1 MYLKTALDI
10 IVAFFCVIGIY
21 AIWRMISQ
29 RLFGN
34 KNIIIAVEITSLEDA
49 DSADELIREALGLFL
64 SLRSQKIIVIT
75 TAELQSNSSLINAVR
90 KYGAELYAC
99 ES

>member
-21 AIWRMISQ
+21 TIWRMVSQ

>member
-49 DSADELIREALGLFL
+49 DSAVELIREALGLFL

>member
-21 AIWRMISQ
+21 AIWRMLSQ
-29 RLFGN
+29 RLFGD
-34 KNIIIAVEITSLEDA
+34 KNIVIAVEIMSLEDVDAA
-49 DSADELIREALGLFL
+49 DALIREALGLFL

-75 TAELQSNSSLINAVR
+75 TAELRGNRSLIDAVT
-90 KYGAELYAC
+90 KYGAELYVY
-99 ES
+99 EV

>member
-64 SLRSQKIIVIT
+64 SLGSQKIIVIT

>member
-21 AIWRMISQ
+21 TIWRMVSQ
-29 RLFGN
+29 RLFGD
-34 KNIIIAVEITSLEDA
+34 KNIVIAVEIMSLEDVDAA
-49 DSADELIREALGLFL
+49 DALIREALGLFL

-75 TAELQSNSSLINAVR
+75 TAELQGNRSLIDAVAR
-90 KYGAELYAC
+90 YGAELYVY
-99 ES
+99 EV